1 MIVHDLP
8 SVAGP
13 KHHERR
19 RSAGDHRIPPGEDVP
34 CDHVRDS
41 GRERIDL
48 DALEGERVVAGAGS
62 EAWRVA
68 RADLGGA
75 AYQPAAGDIGRAIA
89 GEIVAHEGVE
99 VAARPRRRGAIHHR
113 LDLAARLRVAM
124 RRYGRVPARA
134 GDRCDHDGRTNEVV
148 QTHRAFHVIDTRD
161 DNAHRVALHRGIRVA
176 VDSAFTTGCTAEAWT
191 LRGGHAMTDLAR
203 FLGDRKLVLLS
214 NREPYEHL
222 RKEGAIEVRRP
233 PGGLVSAL
241 DPTMQ
246 NTHGVWV
253 AWGSGSADRDVVDE
267 HDRVG
272 VPPEKPTYTLRRVWL
287 SDDEVAGYYEGFAN
301 SALWPLCHL
310 LTQHF
315 EPRTESWESY
325 RTVNDRFARAV
336 AEEVEDGT
344 NATVWVQDYHFALVP
359 AALRAL
365 VPGIFVH
372 QFWHIPFPPRDV
384 FRLMPLG
391 MATSLVR
398 GLLGNDLLEFQTDR
412 YARNF
417 LDCVEELIPDAEV
430 NADRVRVRIGDR
442 EVAVGAFPISID
454 VGEYERLA
462 RRPEAE
468 LLASRL
474 RERYAADG
482 RQLAVSVDRV
492 DYTKGIPERLRG
504 LERLW
509 EQNPGMREK
518 VTFLFVATPSR
529 TGIRAYQ
536 DLDETVKEGV
546 RAINARF
553 RTPGWTPVVLIAENV
568 GADRLAG
575 LYRAADL
582 CIVSSLQDGMNLV
595 AKEFIACQ
603 VEERGVL
610 LLSRFTGAADE
621 IEGAILVNPFNVDGL
636 AQGICAALTMPL
648 DERETRMHR
657 MRTSLRRATIFDWVQ
672 QIFGAAAAIQ
682 PDQRRARARAR
693 PLPPDPATLGYAL
706 DGRPLVL
713 LLDID
718 GTLAPIAARPEG
730 ARVPEVTRRALQSLI
745 ASPDVHVAL
754 VTGRAAT
761 DGRALVAVE
770 GAWTL
775 GNHGLETIA
784 PDGTVLTDPRS
795 EVWLDRI
802 GAAARDLQT
811 LAARTPGAIF
821 ENKRLTLSLHYRLVE
836 PELALTLIPEAERI
850 ASKHGL
856 RTTHGRLVVETRPPI
871 AVDKGTA
878 VVALAER
885 LGARD
890 RRASVL
896 FAGDDVTD
904 EDAHRALQEMGGAVT
919 IHVRGGHLRETA
931 ADWVAGSP
939 EELGEWL
946 GALSRWV
953 KAGRDATAEDR
964 RGSRPRMR
972 PPA

>member
-1 MIVHDLP
+1 
-8 SVAGP
+8 
-13 KHHERR
+13 
-19 RSAGDHRIPPGEDVP
+19 
-34 CDHVRDS
+34 
-41 GRERIDL
+41 
-48 DALEGERVVAGAGS
+48 
-62 EAWRVA
+62 
-68 RADLGGA
+68 
-75 AYQPAAGDIGRAIA
+75 
-89 GEIVAHEGVE
+89 
-99 VAARPRRRGAIHHR
+99 
-113 LDLAARLRVAM
+113 
-124 RRYGRVPARA
+124 
-134 GDRCDHDGRTNEVV
+134 
-148 QTHRAFHVIDTRD
+148 
-161 DNAHRVALHRGIRVA
+161 
-176 VDSAFTTGCTAEAWT
+176 
-191 LRGGHAMTDLAR
+191 MTDLAR

-214 NREPYEHL
+214 NREPYEHV
-222 RKEGAIEVRRP
+222 RKEGSIEIRRP

-246 NTHGVWV
+246 HAHGIWV

-267 HDRVG
+267 NDRVG
-272 VPPEKPTYTLRRVWL
+272 VPPENPSYTLRRVWL

-315 EPRTESWESY
+315 EPGTESWETY
-325 RTVNDRFARAV
+325 RTVNERFARAV
-336 AEEVEDGT
+336 AEEVGDGS

-365 VPGIFVH
+365 VPGIFIH

-391 MATSLVR
+391 MATALIR

-412 YARNF
+412 NARNF

-430 NADRVRVRIGDR
+430 NADRARVRIGDR
-442 EVAVGAFPISID
+442 EVVVGAYPISID
-454 VGEYERLA
+454 VSEYDRLA
-462 RRPEAE
+462 RTPEAE
-468 LLASRL
+468 LLASKL
-474 RERYAADG
+474 RQRYAANG

-504 LERLW
+504 LERFW
-509 EQNPGMREK
+509 EQNPEMREK

-536 DLDETVKEGV
+536 DLDDTVKEKV

-553 RTPGWTPVVLIAENV
+553 RTPGWTPVVLIAENI

-621 IEGAILVNPFNVDGL
+621 IEGATLVNPFNADGL
-636 AQGICAALTMPL
+636 AQGICAAVTMPA
-648 DERETRMHR
+648 DERESRMQR
-657 MRTSLRRATIFDWVQ
+657 MRASLRRATIFDWVQ
-672 QIFGAAAAIQ
+672 GIFGAAAAIQ
-682 PDQRRARARAR
+682 PDERRPRPRAR
-693 PLPPDPATLGYAL
+693 PLPPDPATLAYAL
-706 DGRPLVL
+706 DGRPLVM

-718 GTLAPIAARPEG
+718 GTLAPIAQRPED
-730 ARVPEVTRRALQSLI
+730 ARVPEVARQALVSLVE
-745 ASPDVHVAL
+745 APDVHVAL
-754 VTGRAAT
+754 VTGRAAL
-761 DGRALVAVE
+761 DGRAIVAVD
-770 GAWTL
+770 GVWTL
-775 GNHGLETIA
+775 GNHGLETIT
-784 PDGTVLTDPRS
+784 PDGTVLTDQRV
-795 EVWLDRI
+795 EVHLDRI
-802 GAAARDLQT
+802 AAAAKELQR
-811 LAARTPGAIF
+811 LAARTPGAVF

-856 RTTHGRLVVETRPPI
+856 RTTHGRLVIETRPPI

-890 RRASVL
+890 RRASLL
-896 FAGDDVTD
+896 FAGDDLTD
-904 EDAHRALQEMGGAVT
+904 EDAHRALHEFGGAVT
-919 IHVRGGHLRETA
+919 IHVRGGPLRETA
-931 ADWVAGSP
+931 ADWVVGSP
-939 EELGEWL
+939 EEFGEWL
-946 GALSRWV
+946 AALSRWV
-953 KAGRDATAEDR
+953 NGPRDAASEDR
-964 RGSRPRMR
+964 RAARHPRIR

>member
-1 MIVHDLP
+1 
-8 SVAGP
+8 
-13 KHHERR
+13 
-19 RSAGDHRIPPGEDVP
+19 
-34 CDHVRDS
+34 
-41 GRERIDL
+41 
-48 DALEGERVVAGAGS
+48 
-62 EAWRVA
+62 
-68 RADLGGA
+68 
-75 AYQPAAGDIGRAIA
+75 
-89 GEIVAHEGVE
+89 
-99 VAARPRRRGAIHHR
+99 
-113 LDLAARLRVAM
+113 
-124 RRYGRVPARA
+124 
-134 GDRCDHDGRTNEVV
+134 
-148 QTHRAFHVIDTRD
+148 
-161 DNAHRVALHRGIRVA
+161 
-176 VDSAFTTGCTAEAWT
+176 
-191 LRGGHAMTDLAR
+191 MTDLAK

-214 NREPYEHL
+214 NREPYEHV
-222 RKEGAIEVRRP
+222 RKDDGIEIRRP

-246 NTHGVWV
+246 HAHGIWV
-253 AWGSGSADRDVVDE
+253 AWGSGTADRDVVDD

-272 VPPEKPTYTLRRVWL
+272 VPPERPAYTLRRVWL
-287 SDDEVAGYYEGFAN
+287 TEDEIAGYYEGFAN

-325 RTVNDRFARAV
+325 RTVNERFARAV
-336 AEEVEDGT
+336 ADEVGDGS

-359 AALRAL
+359 GALRNL
-365 VPGIFVH
+365 VPGIFIH

-391 MATSLVR
+391 MATALIR

-430 NADRVRVRIGDR
+430 NADRARVRIDDR
-442 EVAVGAFPISID
+442 EIVVGAFPISID
-454 VGEYERLA
+454 VSEYERLA
-462 RRPEAE
+462 RAPEAGV
-468 LLASRL
+468 LADRL
-474 RERYAADG
+474 RQRYAANG

-509 EQNPGMREK
+509 EHHPEYREK

-536 DLDETVKEGV
+536 DLDETVKQKV
-546 RAINARF
+546 REINARF
-553 RTPGWTPVVLIAENV
+553 RTPGWTPVVLIAENI

-621 IEGAILVNPFNVDGL
+621 IEGAVLVNPFNVDGL
-636 AQGICAALTMPL
+636 VEGIHGALTMPME
-648 DERETRMHR
+648 DREARIRR
-657 MRTSLRRATIFDWVQ
+657 MRASLQRATIFDWVQ
-672 QIFGAAAAIQ
+672 SIFGAAASIRPQ
-682 PDQRRARARAR
+682 ERRMRTRAR
-693 PLPPDPATLGYAL
+693 PLPADPGALAYAL

-718 GTLAPIAARPEG
+718 GTLAPIAQRPDQV
-730 ARVPEVTRRALQSLI
+730 RVPDVTRRALTSL
-745 ASPDVHVAL
+745 AAMPDVHVAI
-754 VTGRAAT
+754 VTGRSAA
-761 DGRALVAVE
+761 DGRALV
-770 GAWTL
+770 GIDGLWTL

-784 PDGTVLTDPRS
+784 PDGAVHTDPRVDAYLES
-795 EVWLDRI
+795 I
-802 GAAARDLQT
+802 AAAARELNDV
-811 LAARTPGAIF
+811 AMRTPGAIF
-821 ENKRLTLSLHYRLVE
+821 ENKRLTLSLHYRLVA
-836 PELALTLIPEAERI
+836 PELAPSLIAEAERI
-850 ASKHGL
+850 ATKHGL

-878 VVALAER
+878 VVTLAER

-890 RRASVL
+890 RRASLL

-904 EDAHRALQEMGGAVT
+904 EDAHRALREFGGAVT
-919 IHVRGGHLRETA
+919 IHVRGGPLRETA
-931 ADWVAGSP
+931 ADWMVGSP

-946 GALSRWV
+946 AALSRWTRN
-953 KAGRDATAEDR
+953 GRDAAPDDR
-964 RGSRPRMR
+964 RAARQSTPRL
-972 PPA
+972 A